1 MSTAPVA
8 LQREVSPSRTVPG
21 GRGRESAIASA
32 VAWLPQRE
40 LDPREWASA
49 GRRLGAIGRCSQWW
63 IGDWV
68 RYGAARWGERYVE
81 ASRITGYDVSSL
93 RNMAWVASRFDDL
106 SLRSDKLTWSHHV
119 LLAPL
124 DPEEAQGWIE
134 RAASERWSVADLRIE
149 LRAAQRERGELP
161 AAPAVEV
168 TADGGELVGMV
179 CPQCGH
185 RLSAPV
191 T

>member
-1 MSTAPVA
+1 MPASPVA
-8 LQREVSPSRTVPG
+8 LQGEVSPSPTGAGSRV
-21 GRGRESAIASA
+21 RESAIAST

-68 RYGAARWGERYVE
+68 RYGTARWGERYVE
-81 ASRITGYDVSSL
+81 ASRITAYDVSSL
-93 RNMAWVASRFDDL
+93 RNMAWVASRYGDL

-124 DPEEAQGWIE
+124 DPEDAQAWIE
-134 RAASERWSVADLRIE
+134 RAVCERWSVSDLRIE
-149 LRAAQRERGELP
+149 LRAAQRSELP
-161 AAPAVEV
+161 AVPPVE
-168 TADGGELVGMV
+168 TTPEAGELVGMV

-185 RLSAPV
+185 RLSAPAS
-191 T
+191 